1 MQTQWSSARV
11 STKTGQYDTMMQR
24 KFVNKHHANNSL
36 ETRRLVKFGFEV
48 GENSNEIR
56 KNAREK
62 EMLPENWTSL
72 RAR

>member
-1 MQTQWSSARV
+1 LA
-11 STKTGQYDTMMQR
+11 
-24 KFVNKHHANNSL
+24 L